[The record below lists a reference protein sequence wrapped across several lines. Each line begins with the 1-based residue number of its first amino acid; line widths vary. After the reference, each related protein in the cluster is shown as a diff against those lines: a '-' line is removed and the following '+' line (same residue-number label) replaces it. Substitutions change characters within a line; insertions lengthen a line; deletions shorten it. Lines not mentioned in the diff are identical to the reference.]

1 MKDFSGRVAVVT
13 GGASGIGFATC
24 EKLVAEGMKLVL
36 SDVEAGALEKARA
49 TLAERGADVLAV
61 RTDVT
66 KPEEMD
72 ALAERAWSHF
82 GGAHVVVNNAGV
94 VVSGAL
100 WENSLDDLHW
110 TVDVNLWGVVHGV
123 RSFVPRLIEQNE
135 PAHVV
140 NIASMAAVTTAPY
153 LDIYTVTKH
162 GVLALSESLHKELLM
177 LQSPV
182 KASVVCPGL
191 IRTNLMTADRNRPEA
206 RAERADLSPGGK
218 MIDELLRSGVEG
230 EGGWPPSRV
239 ADEILAGLRED
250 RFYIFPA
257 QPELLAGLDARLE
270 SLRLRKNPELG
281 LPG

>member
-1 MKDFSGRVAVVT
+1 MKDFDGKVAVVT

-24 EKLVAEGMKLVL
+24 EKLTGEGMKLVL
-36 SDVEAGALEKARA
+36 SDVEASALEKARA
-49 TLAERGADVLAV
+49 ALAERGADVLAV
-61 RTDVT
+61 HTDVT
-66 KPEEMD
+66 KPEQVD
-72 ALAERAWSHF
+72 VLAKQAWDHF
-82 GGAHVVVNNAGV
+82 GGVHVVVNNAGV

-100 WENSLDDLHW
+100 WENSLEDLHW
-110 TVDVNLWGVVHGV
+110 TVDVNLWGVIHGV
-123 RSFVPRLIEQNE
+123 RSFVPRLLEQNE

-162 GVLALSESLHKELLM
+162 AVLALSESLHKELLM

-191 IRTNLMTADRNRPEA
+191 IRTNLMTGDRNRPGGTTSPE
-206 RAERADLSPGGK
+206 LSPGGK
-218 MIDELLRSGVEG
+218 LIDQMLRSGVAG

-239 ADEILAGLRED
+239 ADEIVAGLRED

-270 SLRLRKNPELG
+270 GLQQRKNPELG
-281 LPG
+281 LPS